1 MRVHSIFL
9 HLMRS
14 LSECPLW
21 STLRVRPSH
30 RVFYP
35 WGVRRIGGILHIGMQ
50 CVRRQAGLTECWW
63 HSAMCDCVRSMG
75 SNCCGQRGMRPR
87 CIGLN
92 GSCGISKPT
101 TCLMLER
108 LLTMRVQQSA
118 IRPLCIGYTGPAGRS
133 KPTKCCKV
141 QQHRNQAWWKLVSTW
156 AVKGWEGGFKKERK
170 RCQTLKACP
179 LLKGLKQKR
188 PRGRRFNQD

>member
-1 MRVHSIFL
+1 MTKRVHSIFL

-35 WGVRRIGGILHIGMQ
+35 WGVRQIGGIPHIGMQ
-50 CVRRQAGLTECWW
+50 CVHRCAWEEC
-63 HSAMCDCVRSMG
+63 V
-75 SNCCGQRGMRPR
+75 
-87 CIGLN
+87 
-92 GSCGISKPT
+92 
-101 TCLMLER
+101 
-108 LLTMRVQQSA
+108 LLPTMRVRQSA
-118 IRPLCIGYTGPAGRS
+118 IRPLCIGDTGPAGRS
-133 KPTKCCKV
+133 KPTKCCTV
-141 QQHRNQAWWKLVSTW
+141 QQHRNQALWKWVSTW

-170 RCQTLKACP
+170 RGQTLKACP

>member
-1 MRVHSIFL
+1 MQALRCRWMRVHSIFL

-35 WGVRRIGGILHIGMQ
+35 RGVRQIGGILHIGMQ
-50 CVRRQAGLTECWW
+50 CVHRCAWEEC
-63 HSAMCDCVRSMG
+63 V
-75 SNCCGQRGMRPR
+75 
-87 CIGLN
+87 
-92 GSCGISKPT
+92 
-101 TCLMLER
+101 
-108 LLTMRVQQSA
+108 LLLAMRVQQSA

-141 QQHRNQAWWKLVSTW
+141 QQHRNQALWKLVSTW
-156 AVKGWEGGFKKERK
+156 AVKGWEGGFKKNER
-170 RCQTLKACP
+170 
-179 LLKGLKQKR
+179 GVR
-188 PRGRRFNQD
+188 PSRRVPY